1 MLDAALI
8 GVRLCHYVAVLLL
21 FGTAVFPLYGF
32 ARGDSPDEA
41 FAAWSRRALRGGAVA
56 ALLTGVLWLVLT
68 TAVMAGGLA
77 PALDPATLGMTL
89 GGTDFGRLWSGRL
102 ALAVL
107 LSGLAFLP
115 RPPGAVII
123 AGAAI
128 LLGSLG
134 WAGHAAPMDHSVLSW
149 LHSTSDA
156 LHLLAAGVWI
166 GALAAF
172 GVLLRREGGAMAA
185 GSLSRFS
192 GVGAASVAVLAATG
206 VLNGWI
212 ILGGPDALLGATW
225 GWLLI
230 AKVGL
235 FGAMLALAAANR
247 LWLTPRLLRAPDAQV
262 LGRLRSTILA
272 EQGLALLV
280 LGLVAVLGT
289 LDPKG

>member
-1 MLDAALI
+1 MML
-8 GVRLCHYVAVLLL
+8 R
-21 FGTAVFPLYGF
+21 
-32 ARGDSPDEA
+32 E
-41 FAAWSRRALRGGAVA
+41 
-56 ALLTGVLWLVLT
+56 
-68 TAVMAGGLA
+68 
-77 PALDPATLGMTL
+77 
-89 GGTDFGRLWSGRL
+89 TDFGRLWAGRL
-102 ALAVL
+102 VLAVV
-107 LSGLAFLP
+107 LSGLVFLP
-115 RPPGAVII
+115 RPSGAVII
-123 AGAAI
+123 AAAAV

-134 WAGHAAPMDHSVLSW
+134 WAGHAALMDHSAMSW
-149 LHSTSDA
+149 LHCGSDA

-172 GVLLRREGGAMAA
+172 GMLLRGEGGAMATVP
-185 GSLSRFS
+185 LSRFS

-235 FGAMLALAAANR
+235 FGAMLGLAAANR
-247 LWLTPRLLRAPDAQV
+247 LWLTPRLLRAPDAEAV
-262 LGRLRSTILA
+262 ARLRKTILA